1 MHRRHEDSSKTSPT
15 IDTPLA
21 PSDPRRL
28 APEPVAAREATG
40 PVLRRLEQFVLLEH
54 LGAGGMGTVYAAFDE
69 KLERKVAIKLVATHA
84 GNARAEQRLLREAQA
99 QARLSH
105 PNVVT
110 IYEVGALPEGGLF
123 IAIELVKGE
132 TLRDWQRAEPRPRA
146 WHDVVARYVAAG
158 QGLAAAHRVGII
170 HRDFKPDNILVGEDG
185 RVRVADFGLAFAAHP
200 DRAEDGEAATAR
212 EPRRPAATPSSLPAL
227 TEAGSLTGTPGYL
240 APELFTGATA
250 DARSDQFSFCVAL
263 YEALHGERPYGDFAL
278 LHEAPLPRRGEPDPS
293 YPRWLWDV
301 MMRGLALAPGD
312 RFASMDALLVEL
324 TRSRARTRRVVTA
337 AALMAVLAIAAAAV
351 AWTRPDEP
359 AVCPSNPAALAG
371 VWDPATRQQVRAA
384 LLGTGAPFAARVWA
398 STVEAFDRYA
408 EHWTSA
414 QKDACE
420 ATHVQ
425 HVQSDAMLDL
435 RMECLAGRRRALAAA
450 AEALQSR
457 PGQAVGHAGEIR
469 SSLGD
474 IELCADTR
482 VLRELDASRGPAR
495 ARPLLTYLQAEL
507 AEVRRRLARARPLL
521 AMGDVAGAEPLI
533 AEARQLAGNLDDEQ
547 VGAEIAY
554 LEARIQLSHGDI
566 AGSHARFDRAIE
578 RAMVSHHDE
587 LVADIWLDRAV
598 TAGSRE
604 QRPAEIAW
612 WIAQGELWIRRL
624 GHPGDS
630 RRVQLE
636 GARGYLQLTE
646 GDARA
651 AVASLSRALEIAE
664 PLWGKTDPRL
674 IPLLRDRATAQGR
687 LGRAAPAVADAE
699 RALALGVAAWGPDY
713 PDIAATRCVLGLLYI
728 EQRNDL
734 DRGERELTRALALYR
749 AQLGA
754 ESIDVAI
761 CEQGLS
767 EARQRRGDYAAA
779 LLHAE
784 RAEQI
789 LARQLGANSTRHG
802 EALNGVGALRF
813 LRKDFTGS
821 LAAYEAAY
829 PILRDALGPSHTT
842 VALLL
847 SNTGETLLAL
857 ARHELAQA
865 DFTRALDILERKVG
879 AEHAYVAFPLKG
891 LGLVQLARG
900 RPAEALAQLE
910 RALDVHTRSAVAGD
924 PQELAEI
931 RWGLARAL
939 TALGRDRARARTLA
953 EAALA
958 GYRGL
963 GGESAARVREIVRWL
978 ATTAHM
984 Q

>member
-1 MHRRHEDSSKTSPT
+1 
-15 IDTPLA
+15 
-21 PSDPRRL
+21 
-28 APEPVAAREATG
+28 VEATG
-40 PVLRRLEQFVLLEH
+40 PVLRRVEQFVLLER

-69 KLERKVAIKLVATHA
+69 KLERKVAIKLVATHP
-84 GNARAEQRLLREAQA
+84 GNERAQQRLLREAQA
-99 QARLSH
+99 QAQLSH

-132 TLRDWQRAEPRPRA
+132 TLRDWQNAEQTLRA
-146 WHDVVARYVAAG
+146 WQDVVAKYAAAG
-158 QGLAAAHRVGII
+158 EGLAAAHRVRIT
-170 HRDFKPDNILVGEDG
+170 HRDFKPDNILVGDDG
-185 RVRVADFGLAFAAHP
+185 RVQVADFGLAFAARP
-200 DRAEDGEAATAR
+200 DRADDGGATTVR
-212 EPRRPAATPSSLPAL
+212 DPGRPTSTPSSTPGL

-263 YEALHGERPYGDFAL
+263 YEALHGERPYGDFTL
-278 LHEAPLPRRGEPDPS
+278 IHEAPLPRRNEPDPS

-312 RFASMDALLVEL
+312 RFASMDALLGEL
-324 TRSRARTRRVVTA
+324 TRNRARTHRVGTA
-337 AALMAVLAIAAAAV
+337 AAVMGVLAIGAGAFAL
-351 AWTRPDEP
+351 TRRDEP
-359 AVCPSNPAALAG
+359 PACPVDPAALTG
-371 VWDPATRQQVRAA
+371 VWAPATKQQVRAA
-384 LLGTGAPFAARVWA
+384 LLGTGAPFAANVWA
-398 STVEAFDRYA
+398 STDAAFDRYA
-408 EHWTSA
+408 LRWTGA
-414 QKDACE
+414 RKAACE
-420 ATHVQ
+420 ATQVQ
-425 HVQSDAMLDL
+425 HTQSAELLDL
-435 RMECLAGRRRALAAA
+435 RMECLAGHRRALAAA
-450 AEALQSR
+450 AEALLRR
-457 PGQAVGHAGEIR
+457 PGQAVGHAGEIL

-474 IELCADTR
+474 IELCADTS
-482 VLRELDASRGPAR
+482 VLRELGAGRGKALTWALAAR
-495 ARPLLTYLQAEL
+495 VRAE
-507 AEVRRRLARARPLL
+507 ATEVRRRLARVKALL
-521 AMGDVAGAEPLI
+521 ATNDVAGAEPLI
-533 AEARQLAGNLDDEQ
+533 AEARQLAVNLDDEP
-547 VGAEIAY
+547 VGAEVAY
-554 LEARIQLSHGDI
+554 FEARIRLLHDDI
-566 AGSHARFDRAIE
+566 DGSRALFDRAIE
-578 RAMVSHHDE
+578 RATISRHDE

-604 QRPAEIAW
+604 QRPADIASW
-612 WIAQGELWIRRL
+612 LAQGELWIRRL
-624 GHPGDS
+624 DHPSDS

-636 GARGYLQLTE
+636 WARGYLQLTE

-651 AVASLSRALEIAE
+651 AVGSLSRALEIAE
-664 PLWGKTDPRL
+664 SLWGKDDPRL
-674 IPLLRDRATAQGR
+674 IPLLRHRATARGR
-687 LGRAAPAVADAE
+687 LHQAVPAVADAE
-699 RALALGVAAWGPDY
+699 RALILGIAAWGTDY

-728 EQRNDL
+728 EQL
-734 DRGERELTRALALYR
+734 HAVERGEHELTLALQLYR

-767 EARQRRGDYAAA
+767 EAGERHRDYAAA
-779 LLHAE
+779 LEHAE

-829 PILRDALGPSHTT
+829 PILSDALGPDHST
-842 VALLL
+842 VGLLL
-847 SNTGETLLAL
+847 SNRGETLLAL
-857 ARHELAQA
+857 ARYEPAQV
-865 DFTRALDILERKVG
+865 DFTRALDVLQRKLG
-879 AEHAYVAFPLKG
+879 AHDAYTAFPLKG

-900 RPAEALAQLE
+900 RPGEALPLLE
-910 RALDVHTRSAVAGD
+910 RALAVRTQSAVAAD

-931 RWGLARAL
+931 HWGLARAL
-939 TALGRDRARARTLA
+939 AALGRDRARTRTLA

-963 GGESAARVREIVRWL
+963 GSESAPRVQEIVRWL